1 VTAGIL
7 KGIGVVA
14 LICIAALAGLAAWAR
29 MEASRSPEQVAELTG
44 ISAAILAGIE
54 QGPSEARP
62 RQQGRAYAGL
72 REQSKV
78 LLTKAPLL
86 DAPLAFVALEA
97 QELGQAANADHAFAA
112 VLARSPRNAA
122 ARIWRAARAIEAGQV
137 SAAVSELTVLMR
149 LDPERRDAYI
159 AALTELASSE
169 DGAAAVGEW
178 LATKPDYGDAVLAG
192 LNARH
197 PDLGQLLEF
206 NRGLPALQ
214 AGLLA
219 RILNERGVQAAF
231 LAWLTLLPPEE
242 AVSLAWP
249 YDRMFEGRPAP
260 PPFNWGLRSEL
271 AEFERTGG
279 LAVTYLGR
287 GRTLFLDQT
296 ILLQPGDYRIAVTLS
311 GEAKPDGG
319 GFAWDLACLQTPE
332 TMLLELKTDS
342 LTESGVTL
350 EGDFTV
356 PASECAAQILSLRGA
371 PGEFPLRARA
381 RLQSVSIVSAATPR
395 DAKPEPQDD
404 PPAPPA
410 ETAP

>member
-1 VTAGIL
+1 
-7 KGIGVVA
+7 
-14 LICIAALAGLAAWAR
+14 
-29 MEASRSPEQVAELTG
+29 MEAARSPEQVAELTG
-44 ISAAILAGIE
+44 ISSAIVVRIE
-54 QGPSEARP
+54 QGVSEAGP
-62 RQQGRAYAGL
+62 GQEGRAYAGL
-72 REQSKV
+72 RGQV
-78 LLTKAPLL
+78 QALLTKAPLL
-86 DAPLAFVALEA
+86 DAPLAFVGLEA
-97 QELGQAANADHAFAA
+97 QALGQAANADRAFAA
-112 VLARSPRNAA
+112 VRARSPRNPA
-122 ARIWRAARAIEAGQV
+122 ARIWRAGRAIEAGEV
-137 SAAVSELTVLMR
+137 SAAVSELTVLIR
-149 LDPERRDAYI
+149 LDPDRSDAYV
-159 AALTELASSE
+159 AALIELAASE

-178 LATKPDYGDAVLAG
+178 LETKPDYGDAVLAG

-214 AGLLA
+214 AGLLT
-219 RILNERGVQAAF
+219 RVLNERGVQAAF
-231 LAWLTLLPPEE
+231 LAWLNLLPPDE
-242 AVSLAWP
+242 AASLAWP

-279 LAVTYLGR
+279 LGVTYLGR

-319 GFAWDLACLQTPE
+319 GFAWDLACLPTPDK
-332 TMLLELKTDS
+332 MLLELRTDA

-356 PASECAAQILSLRGA
+356 PASACAAQILSLRGA

-395 DAKPEPQDD
+395 DPKPEPEGD